1 MVIPVEA
8 GACGALHQPIN
19 ARGAERNLISC
30 VAQATSIMSM
40 PKKGSYAKGLAKREE
55 ILTTALDVFAERG
68 YRRASLREIAEAVGL
83 SQAGLLHHFSSKEEL
98 FAQVLRKRDEADL
111 SSVADHSDPFQG
123 LVDAMRHNAEVPG
136 LVHLYATISAEA
148 ADEGHPG
155 HAYFVERYRFFIDQL
170 SQYIATA
177 QESGQI
183 DSTLD
188 AREVARLAIAV
199 ADGMQVQWMLDDTAD
214 MASSL
219 EYFWSLVSRLRPPGA
234 D

>member
-1 MVIPVEA
+1 
-8 GACGALHQPIN
+8 
-19 ARGAERNLISC
+19 
-30 VAQATSIMSM
+30 MST

-55 ILTTALDVFAERG
+55 ILTSALEVFAERG

-98 FAQVLRKRDEADL
+98 FAEVLRKRDEADM
-111 SSVADHSDPFQG
+111 SSVADHTDPFQG

-170 SQYIATA
+170 AQYIASA
-177 QESGQI
+177 QQSGDI
-183 DSTLD
+183 DAALD
-188 AREVARLAIAV
+188 AHEVARLAIAV

-219 EYFWSLVSRLRPPGA
+219 EYFWSLVTGRRPSA
-234 D
+234 TE

>member
-1 MVIPVEA
+1 
-8 GACGALHQPIN
+8 
-19 ARGAERNLISC
+19 
-30 VAQATSIMSM
+30 M

-55 ILTTALDVFAERG
+55 ILTTALEVFAERG

-98 FAQVLRKRDEADL
+98 FAEVLHKRDEADMD
-111 SSVADHSDPFQG
+111 STADAGDPFQG

-148 ADEGHPG
+148 ADESHPG
-155 HAYFVERYRFFIDQL
+155 HEYFVERYRFFIDQL
-170 SQYIATA
+170 ARYIASE
-177 QESGQI
+177 QLSGRL
-183 DSTLD
+183 DPTLD
-188 AREVARLAIAV
+188 AREVARLVIAV

-214 MASSL
+214 MASSV
-219 EYFWSLVSRLRPPGA
+219 EYLWALVKRLRPPTT

>member
-1 MVIPVEA
+1 
-8 GACGALHQPIN
+8 
-19 ARGAERNLISC
+19 
-30 VAQATSIMSM
+30 M

-55 ILTTALDVFAERG
+55 ILATALEVFAERG

-98 FAQVLRKRDEADL
+98 FAEVLRKRDEADL
-111 SSVADHSDPFQG
+111 ESVTERADPFQG
-123 LVDAMRHNAEVPG
+123 LVGAMRHNAEVPG

-170 SQYIATA
+170 SQYIASEQQA
-177 QESGQI
+177 GRL
-183 DSTLD
+183 DPTLEP
-188 AREVARLAIAV
+188 REVARLVIAV

-214 MASSL
+214 MAASV
-219 EYFWSLVSRLRPPGA
+219 EYFWSLINRLGTRPS